1 MRLSLCCW
9 AGCREAVSPSM
20 GSQCRLIGTMMVVNF
35 LDGLGR
41 TQVIY
46 TTLIALFLALP
57 GPVIRGDQHRCGR
70 TSAYA
75 QFCSSKSN

>member
-1 MRLSLCCW
+1 MVD
-9 AGCREAVSPSM
+9 AAVFVLLGWLQGSCVTVN
-20 GSQCRLIGTMMVVNF
+20 GSQCRLIGTMVVVVNF

-46 TTLIALFLALP
+46 TTLIALFP